1 MASAVRCTWL
11 ATSWVVAAIWLT
23 AAATCSVSTR
33 WRSRPEELLCAS
45 SSDWRACSLRCS
57 ALSCRRVR
65 QVFMR
70 ASWLSM
76 AISRRACTP
85 RLSVYICAI
94 SGSEVVCSARR
105 SRRLRPR
112 CCQLRPSRP
121 SGTES
126 PAARAKPQEW
136 PSQLPI
142 RKPTWLIRMN
152 GNQSCSTGSHLSRRG
167 TGGLPWLMRWY
178 SASARRT
185 CSAVGLT
192 RTDSKPTTWLL
203 SKIGVT

>member
-1 MASAVRCTWL
+1 MRCTLL

-33 WRSRPEELLCAS
+33 WRSRPEELLWARV
-45 SSDWRACSLRCS
+45 SDWRACSLRCS
-57 ALSCRRVR
+57 AVSCRRVR
-65 QVFMR
+65 QVFIR

-105 SRRLRPR
+105 SRRLSPR

-121 SGTES
+121 SGTER
-126 PAARAKPQEW
+126 PAARAKPQEC

-142 RKPTWLIRMN
+142 KKPIWLTRMN
-152 GNQSCSTGSHLSRRG
+152 GSQSCTTGSHLSRCG
-167 TGGLPWLMRWY
+167 IAGLPWLIRWY
-178 SASARRT
+178 KASARRT
-185 CSAVGLT
+185 CSALGLT
-192 RTDSKPTTWLL
+192 RTDSKPTTWFF
-203 SKIGVT
+203 SNTGVT